1 MEYVKSKIGT
11 FVPFMGLIIVTLFFL
26 VSSQG
31 HLVSGDNVEIIIN
44 QAFTTVMLA
53 TGLSLI
59 YAQGAI
65 DFSTG
70 AVLAISN
77 LVAILIIAKTGMEFL
92 ALPVCIIVSVLCY
105 FINGYITIKLKLN
118 PYIGSVAM
126 QFLCRG
132 IVNSVMESSSTVA
145 ETRFVG
151 LNNWTIKFTV
161 LILFIFVMSVIFNR
175 TKIGRFSQSYGESK
189 VVPGL
194 SGINIDRY
202 RMYAYLI
209 GGVSVGLAGYFL
221 LCRLGTMSTITGLN
235 EEMNVIIALALGGM
249 VMSGGMKTSVRC
261 GVVGGLIV
269 AILINGM
276 VIIGVPHTITEGIK
290 GIVFLIV
297 VSISFVRDR
306 NVKLLPR

>member
-1 MEYVKSKIGT
+1 MEYIKSKIGS
-11 FVPFMGLIIVTLFFL
+11 FVPFLGLVIVILFFL
-26 VSSQG
+26 ISSQG
-31 HLVSGDNVEIIIN
+31 HLLTSDNVEIIIN

-70 AVLAISN
+70 AVLAISD
-77 LVAILIIAKTGMEFL
+77 LVAVLVVAKTGLDFL
-92 ALPVCIIVSVLCY
+92 VMPVCIIVSMFCY
-105 FINGYITIKLKLN
+105 FINGYITIKLRLN

-151 LNNWTIKFTV
+151 INNWTIKFT
-161 LILFIFVMSVIFNR
+161 ILVFFIFIMTLIFNR
-175 TKIGRFSQSYGESK
+175 TKIGIYNRSYGESK
-189 VVPGL
+189 IVPSL

-209 GGVSVGLAGYFL
+209 GGFSTGLAAYFM

-261 GVVGGLIV
+261 GVIGGLIV

-276 VIIGVPHTITEGIK
+276 VIIGVPYTLTEGIK

-297 VSISFVRDR
+297 VSISFVRDKS
-306 NVKLLPR
+306 VKLLPR